1 MRAFEVYWKYLGA
14 VVESSSPPVY
24 FSQDKIFEINL
35 LNLSMEN
42 DVNSKYIN
50 LNVKIDPVN
59 LKISKLLLN
68 ALLSAICFIVF
79 LFLKSN
85 PNNIVWNL
93 NFRGSL
99 SINTK

>member
-1 MRAFEVYWKYLGA
+1 MEP
-14 VVESSSPPVY
+14 SSPTLY

-50 LNVKIDPVN
+50 LNVKIDPIN

-68 ALLSAICFIVF
+68 VLLSAICFIVF

-85 PNNIVWNL
+85 PNNIVSNL
-93 NFRGSL
+93 NFRGSI
-99 SINTK
+99 SMNTK

>member
-1 MRAFEVYWKYLGA
+1 MEP
-14 VVESSSPPVY
+14 SSPTLY

-50 LNVKIDPVN
+50 LNVKIDPIN
-59 LKISKLLLN
+59 LKISKFLLN
-68 ALLSAICFIVF
+68 VLLSAICFIVF

-85 PNNIVWNL
+85 PNNIVSNL

-99 SINTK
+99 SMNTK